1 MNIISYNVRG
11 LGRGVIWPAI
21 RRMVIEQ
28 HIDMLCLQE
37 TKKEMVE
44 KSMCAAL
51 WGGSEIGWESYPS
64 SNSAGGI
71 LCIWNVN
78 SFRVENKISGT
89 G

>member
-1 MNIISYNVRG
+1 
-11 LGRGVIWPAI
+11 
-21 RRMVIEQ
+21 MVNEH

>member
-51 WGGSEIGWESYPS
+51 WGGSEIGRCEVKGVVHSY
-64 SNSAGGI
+64 GKVEGI
-71 LCIWNVN
+71 GVDSRSKWWVLAY
-78 SFRVENKISGT
+78 
-89 G
+89 